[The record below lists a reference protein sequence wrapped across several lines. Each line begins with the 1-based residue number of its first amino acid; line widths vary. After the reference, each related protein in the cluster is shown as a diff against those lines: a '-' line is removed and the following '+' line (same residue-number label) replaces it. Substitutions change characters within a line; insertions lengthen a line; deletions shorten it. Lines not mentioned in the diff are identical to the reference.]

1 MSNHSDM
8 GATFTFEELQKD
20 DPRLKQLLEIP
31 EEEKQPSF
39 HATIQLVSAVGEL
52 EIENSYLW
60 NRCNLTDAD
69 FRRLQ
74 SLGLQGK
81 LRVTG
86 CGSCGHAPFKARTLI
101 VARQQIKEAVDLPQ
115 PNNCEVIYFQ
125 VGDEWQKIPADAP
138 VLKKRFRLS
147 IDATNKS
154 LTNIWAEAYFGSD
167 AGGGGGAFNWKRAG

>member
-1 MSNHSDM
+1 MGNHSDM

-39 HATIQLVSAVGEL
+39 HATIQLLPGADEL
-52 EIENSYLW
+52 EIENSYFW
-60 NRCNLTDAD
+60 DRCNLTDED
-69 FRRLQ
+69 FNHLRA
-74 SLGLQGK
+74 LGLKGR

-86 CGSCGHAPFKARTLI
+86 CGSSGHAPFKARALI
-101 VARQQIKEAVDLPQ
+101 VARHQIKEAVDLPQ
-115 PNNCEVIYFQ
+115 PNNCEVIYTQ
-125 VGDEWQKIPADAP
+125 VGDDWQKIPADAP

-147 IDATNKS
+147 IDPMNKN

-167 AGGGGGAFNWKRAG
+167 AGGGGGAFNWERAG